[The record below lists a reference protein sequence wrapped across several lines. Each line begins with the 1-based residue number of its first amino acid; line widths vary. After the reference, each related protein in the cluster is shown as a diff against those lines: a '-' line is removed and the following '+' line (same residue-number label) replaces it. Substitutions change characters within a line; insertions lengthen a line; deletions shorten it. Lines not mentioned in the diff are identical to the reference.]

1 MPIEDIIRAKLVTAF
16 EPAELEVINESHL
29 HSGHQ
34 GSPGTGESHF
44 RVKMV
49 AEAFIGRSRLERH
62 RMVNEVLADELA
74 GPVHALA
81 VSARAPGEL
90 ERR

>member
-74 GPVHALA
+74 GHVHALA